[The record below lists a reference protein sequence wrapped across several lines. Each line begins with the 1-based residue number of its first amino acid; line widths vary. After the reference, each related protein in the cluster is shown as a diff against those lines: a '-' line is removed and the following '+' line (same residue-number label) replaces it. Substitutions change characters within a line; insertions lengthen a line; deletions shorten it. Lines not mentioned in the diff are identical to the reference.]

1 LAADSGPQGRFG
13 DYLTDR
19 VKERGSMRILLAL
32 GLLLGCFTAASAQ
45 TLRPGDTISI
55 SVLQDPKLDRQ
66 VLIGPDGMIAL
77 PLAGHLKAG
86 GLSPQA
92 LEAALKNRLQKNY
105 NDPLDIT
112 VALISSGTSADDSKP
127 RIYMTGEILKP
138 GPYVLVQKI
147 NLMQAIAQAGGL
159 GPFAARQRIQVRRK
173 IDGAES
179 VYYFDY
185 NAFETGTDLTGNIDL
200 RGGDVIVVPERG
212 LFN

>member
-1 LAADSGPQGRFG
+1 
-13 DYLTDR
+13 
-19 VKERGSMRILLAL
+19 MRILLAL
-32 GLLLGCFTAASAQ
+32 GFLLGCLTAAGAQ

-66 VLIGPDGMIAL
+66 VLIGPDGMIAM

-92 LEAALKNRLQKNY
+92 VEAALKNRLQKNY

-112 VALISSGTSADDSKP
+112 VALVSSGTSADDSKP

-138 GPYVLVQKI
+138 GPYVLVQRI
-147 NLMQAIAQAGGL
+147 NIMQAIAQAGGL

-185 NAFETGTDLTGNIDL
+185 NAFETGTNLTGNIDL